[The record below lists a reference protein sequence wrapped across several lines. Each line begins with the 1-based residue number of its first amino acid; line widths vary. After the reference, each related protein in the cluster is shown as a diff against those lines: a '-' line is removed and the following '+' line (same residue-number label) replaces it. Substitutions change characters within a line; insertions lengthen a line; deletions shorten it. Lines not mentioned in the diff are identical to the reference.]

1 MEDAKLKTLLLRLL
15 ADHTCLLLRKR
26 IFSTWLQQIYVLDSE
41 SELELKL
48 KLWLELALM
57 PASLLFI

>member
-1 MEDAKLKTLLLRLL
+1 MEDAKLKTLFLCLL

-41 SELELKL
+41 SELEL
-48 KLWLELALM
+48 
-57 PASLLFI
+57 